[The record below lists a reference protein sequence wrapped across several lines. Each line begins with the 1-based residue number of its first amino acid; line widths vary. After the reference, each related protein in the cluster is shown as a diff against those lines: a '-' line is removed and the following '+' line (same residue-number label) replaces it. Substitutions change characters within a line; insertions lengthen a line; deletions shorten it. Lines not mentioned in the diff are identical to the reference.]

1 MRPVAMMMAVRS
13 GARQDQEKRVAESD
27 AGPSARV
34 HDPHA
39 NPQLAQALPRRPVRE
54 APIRPAGAAVARVA
68 QPQEPAAGLRVAH
81 FVHDAAE
88 TAAQCAGLVFARG
101 LTQFYVYGGQSGFAV
116 DHGYNEKVAS
126 EGAKTMLGAAAA
138 YGGFKAI
145 ESLAS
150 WYIRAQTPAQKA
162 RRARELGA
170 TEACLDAAVEM
181 VTMPDDDN
189 PGPAMNEGER
199 IALARDLM
207 HLVTVE
213 RSRVPP
219 ELWQAASSVGDDAH
233 TLVNQ
238 LLRAARARAAAQAST
253 SSAD

>member
-1 MRPVAMMMAVRS
+1 MQDPLHVFTTRTPIRSWPRLCHGGLYVRRRS
-13 GARQDQEKRVAESD
+13 GRPGRLSRESRSHRNQPLGC
-27 AGPSARV
+27 AWPTLYTTQRRLPPSA
-34 HDPHA
+34 
-39 NPQLAQALPRRPVRE
+39 L
-54 APIRPAGAAVARVA
+54 
-68 QPQEPAAGLRVAH
+68 
-81 FVHDAAE
+81 
-88 TAAQCAGLVFARG
+88 GLVFARG
-101 LTQFYVYGGQSGFAV
+101 LAQFYVYGGQSGFAV

-170 TEACLDAAVEM
+170 TEACLDAAVAM